1 MPSRS
6 EFRHLRTLARLLFP
20 PTFCPVSCVSESA
33 PETYKSDHAI
43 YAPSRL
49 RGHKLAT
56 FRFKLPAAREIIS
69 FDRLNTSGE
78 RRSILLGDI
87 AGCEDEHSIAER
99 IVGNIRHCFVDKV
112 IQPRIMILC
121 RILFTFQTDPSNR
134 DVEVE
139 VKETA
144 IFVCASI
151 LFIRYSRITRR
162 DIWNTRY
169 KINFEKFVVLFHAV
183 KLHCRE
189 RQSCDRELNF
199 SKYRLWSSSAG
210 QFRRSI

>member
-78 RRSILLGDI
+78 RRSILLGDN

-112 IQPRIMILC
+112 IQPRIMILFEFYL
-121 RILFTFQTDPSNR
+121 RFKLIQVIVTLKLKLKRLRFLFARLFYLFAIR
-134 DVEVE
+134 ELLV
-139 VKETA
+139 A
-144 IFVCASI
+144 IFEI
-151 LFIRYSRITRR
+151 LGI
-162 DIWNTRY
+162 
-169 KINFEKFVVLFHAV
+169 K
-183 KLHCRE
+183 
-189 RQSCDRELNF
+189 
-199 SKYRLWSSSAG
+199 
-210 QFRRSI
+210 